1 MPTRLFGTV
10 GRFTGTEA
18 ASVAFSEQ
26 FTNIN
31 YQFNGCA
38 IESLACVLLSP
49 VSVPIFDPA
58 QDYFVGSVRRNRDD
72 DDALPNV
79 GEEDY

>member
-1 MPTRLFGTV
+1 
-10 GRFTGTEA
+10 
-18 ASVAFSEQ
+18 
-26 FTNIN
+26 
-31 YQFNGCA
+31 
-38 IESLACVLLSP
+38 VLLSP
-49 VSVPIFDPA
+49 VSLPVFDPA